1 MNKNEKDCLVCFI
14 KNSYGFFLEPIT
26 FICSHDKKFNFGE
39 VKKRKLMF
47 GINYFL
53 LILNTIFS
61 ISILTS
67 TVVSNATNDILVLL
81 HDFIISSMG
90 CLVHFWKLKALSK
103 DGNFLN
109 GYLKIQ
115 EDKDF
120 CIQSMSIVKYIKSM
134 SKVKVIFN
142 CFLWPTMSFMI
153 YAEVRNSIDNNY
165 MRMVSII
172 LGIYH
177 QLTHAFTSNMYLS
190 IFMVVQKLASHSLK
204 NNLLLAI
211 SHEDRR
217 KYYNDICVFY
227 DYNSSLPPKK
237 KIPSHRRLL
246 MAVHRN
252 NDIIMFN
259 SRIYLLIWMMGLTI
273 NMFLSIYLMTYSYET
288 RSRSFH
294 KFIITLILIV
304 LGLIWTAPRADIVH
318 GFVEMLI
325 TTLSLQRPVV
335 KASDTIVIGTRLLA
349 STVSPIF
356 LFIKC
361 FGILPVT
368 TTHENNKCIFK
379 RSWPW
384 TIYCGI
390 VFSLYIYQIIVNVDY
405 ENILTNKSLIVLLN
419 QITNAVYAH
428 YVLIIVL
435 AAYIKLPKYTTTMN
449 KFAQVFKHGILCQSA
464 RRIVLTTQYCI
475 ISLFICL
482 AASQA
487 GLYYWLHQSE
497 THHTNFSISDFFFR
511 FSQTISLVFYSKFF
525 GVVAVIIGGFAC
537 FEKLLISS
545 LKYTPVHPLAG
556 IDETNNERDFLGVI
570 HYKLCRSEHHILAE
584 FSTLTAA
591 ELVESLRMYH
601 EDLCLCIY
609 AWNDCIDPMFLI
621 HTVLELAILIIHWYA
636 VVAHVVYNFKSPMA
650 STIHILNSKLVGLFP
665 LTSTHQGGRCVYQ
678 KSWYWIAYTAGLAS
692 FYLYQLLMNF
702 DYIHIMSNKGFM
714 QILRDIVNLLFAYCM
729 LLLLLLSF
737 LQIPKYIKFFDK
749 MSDVFKD
756 GIFCQSARRVAL
768 LTDYILTVFT
778 FIIMICWLFEAE
790 LQFSQYVVGLRSIS
804 N

>member
-1 MNKNEKDCLVCFI
+1 MAIQNIKVAPITKKTQANKNSLCF
-14 KNSYGFFLEPIT
+14 
-26 FICSHDKKFNFGE
+26 C
-39 VKKRKLMF
+39 
-47 GINYFL
+47 
-53 LILNTIFS
+53 
-61 ISILTS
+61 
-67 TVVSNATNDILVLL
+67 
-81 HDFIISSMG
+81 
-90 CLVHFWKLKALSK
+90 
-103 DGNFLN
+103 
-109 GYLKIQ
+109 Q
-115 EDKDF
+115 
-120 CIQSMSIVKYIKSM
+120 
-134 SKVKVIFN
+134 
-142 CFLWPTMSFMI
+142 
-153 YAEVRNSIDNNY
+153 
-165 MRMVSII
+165 
-172 LGIYH
+172 
-177 QLTHAFTSNMYLS
+177 
-190 IFMVVQKLASHSLK
+190 
-204 NNLLLAI
+204 
-211 SHEDRR
+211 
-217 KYYNDICVFY
+217 
-227 DYNSSLPPKK
+227 
-237 KIPSHRRLL
+237 
-246 MAVHRN
+246 
-252 NDIIMFN
+252 
-259 SRIYLLIWMMGLTI
+259 
-273 NMFLSIYLMTYSYET
+273 
-288 RSRSFH
+288 
-294 KFIITLILIV
+294 
-304 LGLIWTAPRADIVH
+304 
-318 GFVEMLI
+318 
-325 TTLSLQRPVV
+325 
-335 KASDTIVIGTRLLA
+335 
-349 STVSPIF
+349 TVSPIF
-356 LFIKC
+356 FFIKC

-390 VFSLYIYQIIVNVDY
+390 VFSLYMYQIIVNVDY

-419 QITNAVYAH
+419 QMTNAVYAH

-591 ELVESLRMYH
+591 ELVEYLRMYH

-650 STIHILNSKLVGLFP
+650 STIHILNCVFAIFHTYGLYLFLKNAQNIKNMIQGLTNFLLEYSTRISSLDEHQQVRLFIEKLKNHRPFTASGVFTIDLGIAGP
-665 LTSTHQGGRCVYQ
+665 ISANILTYVLV
-678 KSWYWIAYTAGLAS
+678 A
-692 FYLYQLLMNF
+692 
-702 DYIHIMSNKGFM
+702 
-714 QILRDIVNLLFAYCM
+714 
-729 LLLLLLSF
+729 
-737 LQIPKYIKFFDK
+737 LQFEIPK
-749 MSDVFKD
+749 
-756 GIFCQSARRVAL
+756 
-768 LTDYILTVFT
+768 
-778 FIIMICWLFEAE
+778 E
-790 LQFSQYVVGLRSIS
+790 
-804 N
+804 